1 MATGMKKKCGA
12 INYKDLNNFSCDFI
26 QQGHDKERKNC
37 EVERI
42 LSLKI
47 KHKSLFLS
55 ILSSCL
61 LESLNSQ
68 YILRF

>member
-1 MATGMKKKCGA
+1 MKKKCGA
-12 INYKDLNNFSCDFI
+12 INYKDLNNFSCHFI
-26 QQGHDKERKNC
+26 QHGYDKERKNC

-42 LSLKI
+42 LSLKK